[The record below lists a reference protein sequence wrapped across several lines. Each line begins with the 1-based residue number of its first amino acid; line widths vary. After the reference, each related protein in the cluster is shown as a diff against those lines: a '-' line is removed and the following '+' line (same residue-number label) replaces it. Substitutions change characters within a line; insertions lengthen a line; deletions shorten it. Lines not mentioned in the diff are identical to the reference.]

1 MIKFSQV
8 SLRRGSK
15 LLFEA
20 ANLIIHPGQRIGLTG
35 ANGTGKSSLFA
46 MLRDELHADSGEVSL
61 PESWVIAH
69 VAQETP
75 AVDTPAIDYVL
86 QGDSELTRLRQQLA
100 VAEEAGDGHRQS
112 ELHDKLLSIDGYA
125 AESRAGKLMHGL
137 GLKTVRKTG
146 R

>member
-20 ANLIIHPGQRIGLTG
+20 ANLIIHPGQRVGLTG

-46 MLRDELHADSGEVSL
+46 LLRDELHADMGDVSM
-61 PESWVIAH
+61 PDVWVTAH

-75 AVDTPAIDYVL
+75 AVEIPAIEYVL
-86 QGDSELTRLRQQLA
+86 QGDVELSRLRTALA
-100 VAEEAGDGHRQS
+100 EAEAAGDGHQ
-112 ELHDKLLSIDGYA
+112 
-125 AESRAGKLMHGL
+125 
-137 GLKTVRKTG
+137 
-146 R
+146 